1 MKSSIRLVRRARGL
15 SQEELARLAGI
26 SRQSVNA
33 IEAGRTDPSTSV
45 ALALSRALRSTVEE
59 LFSGEPAQETLEV
72 TVARRLSAAALAGGA
87 RTPLRWSLGLVAGR
101 WVAHELVPSEP
112 ASAITGADAVSLRR
126 GRRPRARV
134 HPLGA
139 LEALRGKLLVAG
151 CDPALGVLAAR
162 LAEAHPGDRLVWL
175 HATSTAALESL
186 GRGETH
192 LAGSHLLDEG
202 SGEYNVPFARRLA
215 SGGAEGLASRSSAL
229 AGGVK
234 TVVGGAGL
242 AVVNLARWRAG
253 IVVARGNPLAIRS
266 VSDLAAKRIDIVNR
280 EPGAGARRLL
290 DRLLASARVPPG
302 RVRGY
307 NRIFGSHAAVA
318 QAVALG
324 LCDAGIASEGAALS
338 LGLSFVPLDEER
350 SDLVL
355 PLSLAQEPRGER
367 LLETLA
373 SKAFRRDLGAFAA
386 YDTAWSGRVLAEVRP
401 P

>member
-45 ALALSRALRSTVEE
+45 ALALSRALRCSVEE
-59 LFSGEPAQETLEV
+59 LFSGDPAPETLEV
-72 TVARRLSAAALAGGA
+72 TVAPRLSTAGAGTGA
-87 RTPLRWSLGLVAGR
+87 RMPLRWSLGLVAGR
-101 WVAHELVPSEP
+101 WVAHELVPGEP
-112 ASAITGADAVSLRR
+112 ASSITGADAVSRRR
-126 GRRPRARV
+126 GRRPKERV
-134 HPLGA
+134 QPLGA

-162 LAEAHPGDRLVWL
+162 LADAHPADRLVWL

-215 SGGAEGLASRSSAL
+215 SGG
-229 AGGVK
+229 GGE
-234 TVVGGAGL
+234 GL

-253 IVVARGNPLAIRS
+253 IVVARGNPLAIRA
-266 VSDLAAKRIDIVNR
+266 VSDLAAKRIGIVNR

-290 DRLLASARVPPG
+290 DRLLASARVPPS

-307 NRIFGSHAAVA
+307 DRIVGSHAAVA

-324 LCDAGIASEGAALS
+324 LCDAGIASEGAAVA

-355 PLSLAQEPRGER
+355 PLSLAQEPRGVR

-373 SKAFRRDLGAFAA
+373 SKAFRRDLGGFAA
-386 YDTAWSGRVLAEVRP
+386 YDTAWSGRVLAEVRAP
-401 P
+401 

>member
-1 MKSSIRLVRRARGL
+1 MKSSIRLVRRGRGL

-45 ALALSRALRSTVEE
+45 ALALSRALRCSVEE
-59 LFSGEPAQETLEV
+59 LFSGEPAQEMLEV
-72 TVARRLSAAALAGGA
+72 TVAPRLSAAGVGSGA

-101 WVAHELVPSEP
+101 WVAHELVPFEP
-112 ASAITGADAVSLRR
+112 ASAITGADAVSPRR
-126 GRRPRARV
+126 GRRPRERV
-134 HPLGA
+134 RPLGA

-162 LAEAHPGDRLVWL
+162 LADAHPGDRLVWL
-175 HATSTAALESL
+175 HATSTAALEAL

-215 SGGAEGLASRSSAL
+215 SGG
-229 AGGVK
+229 
-234 TVVGGAGL
+234 GAGL

-253 IVVARGNPLAIRS
+253 IVVAKGNPLAIRA
-266 VSDLAAKRIDIVNR
+266 VSDLAAKRIGIVNR

-307 NRIFGSHAAVA
+307 DRIFGSHAAVA

-324 LCDAGIASEGAALS
+324 LCDAGSASEGAAAA

-355 PLSLAQEPRGER
+355 PLSLAQEPRGLR

-373 SKAFRRDLGAFAA
+373 SKAFRRDLGGFAA
-386 YDTAWSGRVLAEVRP
+386 YDTAWSGRVLAEVRAP
-401 P
+401 

>member
-15 SQEELARLAGI
+15 SQEELAHLAGI

-45 ALALSRALRSTVEE
+45 ALALSRALRCSVEE
-59 LFSGEPAQETLEV
+59 LFSGEPAPETLEV
-72 TVARRLSAAALAGGA
+72 TVAPRLSAAGAGSGA
-87 RTPLRWSLGLVAGR
+87 RMPLRWSLGLVSGR
-101 WVAHELVPSEP
+101 WVAHELVPGEP
-112 ASAITGADAVSLRR
+112 ASAITVADAVSPRR
-126 GRRPRARV
+126 RRRPRERV

-162 LAEAHPGDRLVWL
+162 LADAHPGDRLVWL

-215 SGGAEGLASRSSAL
+215 S
-229 AGGVK
+229 
-234 TVVGGAGL
+234 VGGAGL

-253 IVVARGNPLAIRS
+253 IVVARGNPLAIRA
-266 VSDLAAKRIDIVNR
+266 VSDLAARRIGIVNR

-307 NRIFGSHAAVA
+307 DRIFGSHAAVA
-318 QAVALG
+318 QAVSLG
-324 LCDAGIASEGAALS
+324 LCDAGIASEGAAAA

-355 PLSLAQEPRGER
+355 PLSLAQEPRGVR

-373 SKAFRRDLGAFAA
+373 SKAFRRDLGGFAA
-386 YDTAWSGRVLAEVRP
+386 YDTAWSGRVLAEVRAP
-401 P
+401 